1 VTRGESLGMLPA
13 MKQGLLSSLAVGS
26 LLLGTGCTGGTETG
40 NPIVTG
46 SLSYTGYSSAP
57 DQIGVREG
65 GEVATVSSAWFEL
78 DTVSV
83 SSLGCTGGQGDD
95 FDVAALGLGDHAAG
109 AHVSTSYM
117 ASEGNFCSV
126 ELPLS
131 RVADDAS
138 NGPEELRGHSLLL
151 TGQLADGTEFSLVS
165 DAQPRLVLEAE
176 AGGFEL
182 SVELSDAVVAF
193 DFATWL
199 GDLDFAAATLDAGR
213 IVISPDSNAE
223 LLEQFESNLAAG
235 VVLYRDADGD
245 GFLDAEPE
253 ELARVR

>member
-1 VTRGESLGMLPA
+1 MTRREALGMLPA
-13 MKQGLLSSLAVGS
+13 MKRGLVSSLALGS
-26 LLLGTGCTGGTETG
+26 SLFVSGCTGGTETG
-40 NPIVTG
+40 NPVVTG
-46 SLSYTGYSSAP
+46 SLSYTGYSSAS

-65 GEVATVSSAWFEL
+65 GELATVSGAWFEL

-83 SSLGCTGGQGDD
+83 ASCDSAGGED
-95 FDVAALGLGDHAAG
+95 FEVTALGIGDHAAG
-109 AHVSTSYM
+109 AHVSTSYQ
-117 ASEGNFCSV
+117 ASAGSFCRV
-126 ELPLS
+126 ELPFA

-165 DAQPRLVLEAE
+165 DAQPRLLLEAE

-182 SVELSDAVVAF
+182 SAELPDAVVAF

-199 GDLDFAAATLDAGR
+199 ADLDFAGATLDAGR
-213 IVISPDSNAE
+213 VVISPDANGM

-245 GFLDAEPE
+245 GFLDAAPQ